1 MGDLRTQKTFSS
13 LVQGFLELLEKY
25 RFEDISVKQ
34 LCESAQIRRATF
46 YTHFADKYEFLS
58 FFIQEMR
65 KDFLHRIQ
73 EIHSELP
80 DQTGTYCDKLFREM
94 MHFFEAHPQL
104 VQNLNDSQILP
115 VMMDIFA
122 ETVEKDVY
130 DYLCSRPEKEDDN
143 VMRMK
148 ACFYAGGLLQLIRLW
163 MKDPN
168 EFRVAEINWMN
179 FFKKN
184 IDQRSFL

>member
-1 MGDLRTQKTFSS
+1 MGDLRTQKTFSN

-65 KDFLHRIQ
+65 KEFLEHIQ
-73 EIHSELP
+73 GIHSEMSNP
-80 DQTGTYCDKLFREM
+80 AGSYCDKLFHETM
-94 MHFFEAHPQL
+94 LFFEAHPQL
-104 VQNLNDSQILP
+104 VQNLQDSQMLP

-122 ETVEKDVY
+122 ETVQKDVY

-143 VMRMK
+143 IMQMK
-148 ACFYAGGLLQLIRLW
+148 ACFYAGGLLQLVRLW
-163 MKDPN
+163 MKNPK
-168 EFRVAEINWMN
+168 EFQVAEINWMN
-179 FFKKN
+179 FFEKN
-184 IDQRSFL
+184 S